1 MSVPEWR
8 NALCKSGLK
17 PTDRHVARAIAEYW
31 KADGTCDDAY
41 PSIRTLAG
49 NTGLSET
56 TVRRAIRSLEKAGF
70 IVTSFR
76 SRGGVENRYSAATP
90 ILAPTPGLDDANPG
104 AGDGVNPVIHDLRP
118 GHPRPA
124 TLAPGPAKS
133 SKREER
139 ELYGLTAPF
148 AEHYEYEVEAAPL
161 EDNRRQVKKLLDRL
175 NGRIGFDDDEQV
187 GA

>member
-1 MSVPEWR
+1 VSVPEWR

-104 AGDGVNPVIHDLRP
+104 AGDGVTRSSTTSDPVIHDRQPWHP
-118 GHPRPA
+118 GQPRVVREKRESFTALQHPLLN
-124 TLAPGPAKS
+124 TTSTK
-133 SKREER
+133 SKRR
-139 ELYGLTAPF
+139 RSRTTA
-148 AEHYEYEVEAAPL
+148 
-161 EDNRRQVKKLLDRL
+161 DRS
-175 NGRIGFDDDEQV
+175 RSYST
-187 GA
+187 A